1 MCTPYRVMAKTISV
15 DFEVFGTVQGVW
27 FRKYTVQQARQLGL
41 VGYCANTQKG
51 TVQGRVQ
58 GPECSIEVM
67 KQWLSTTG
75 SPLSRITTC
84 RFSNEHE
91 ISNPE
96 YESFGVKH
104 F

>member
-1 MCTPYRVMAKTISV
+1 MCNLYRMMGTTVSV

-27 FRKYTVQQARQLGL
+27 FRKYTVQQAIQLGL
-41 VGYCANTQKG
+41 VGYCTNTRQG

-58 GPECSIEVM
+58 GPECSVEVM
-67 KQWLSTTG
+67 KRWLSTTG

-84 RFSNEHE
+84 RFSNERE
-91 ISNPE
+91 ISYLE
-96 YESFGVKH
+96 YESFAVKH